1 MYKTYDLLDLLF
13 DQVARLNTMIQC
25 ITYNSM
31 IPLQIIEAYF
41 NKIEIIRSL
50 IISFN
55 AQDLI
60 EVHNITREEYLNRKE
75 EILRTQE
82 LSIAHAYQDFVNLVQ
97 QQQQQKTKGNTS

>member
-31 IPLQIIEAYF
+31 IPPKIIEAYF
-41 NKIEIIRSL
+41 SR
-50 IISFN
+50 
-55 AQDLI
+55 I
-60 EVHNITREEYLNRKE
+60 EVIRNLIANFNEQDFKEIYDITREEYLNRKE

-97 QQQQQKTKGNTS
+97 QQQQQKTKGSTS